1 MSDPQTLPFPY
12 GVNQFTTLPWSF
24 EDDVRNYARRGVQA
38 IELCEIKLD
47 DARRDEQLA
56 LLADSG
62 LTVSSVQPKVRTV
75 VASAGQPEPKGREDR
90 LTDIERSI
98 RELAPHAPGAA
109 FVTNTGPPPG
119 NGNIADAIAQTV
131 ADHRRL
137 AAVATDSGVR
147 IALEPLSPVSMNQE
161 TSIWTFRQALHVVS
175 EVGRDELG
183 ICVDLWNLWQDG
195 DLVSDL
201 QSAPDR
207 VFLLQVSDWRTPRS
221 GMDRRSVGTGEIPTG
236 RLLHAVYD
244 AGYRGPCVVEI
255 FSQNVP
261 DSLYDGD
268 LDALVRDNRTAL
280 EQAWRTG

>member
-1 MSDPQTLPFPY
+1 MSDLQTLPFPF

-24 EDDVRNYARRGVQA
+24 EDDVRNYARLGVDA
-38 IELCEIKLD
+38 IELCEVKLD

-75 VASAGQPEPKGREDR
+75 VASAGQPEPKGREER
-90 LTDIERSI
+90 LADLERSI
-98 RELAPHAPGAA
+98 VQLAPHAPGAA

-119 NGNIADAIAQTV
+119 NGDIAEAIAQTI

-137 AAVATDSGVR
+137 AAVAADCGVR

-161 TSIWTFRQALHVVS
+161 TCIWTFRQALHVVS

-207 VFLLQVSDWRTPRS
+207 IFLLQVSDWRTPRS

-236 RLLHAVYD
+236 RLLHAVHD

-255 FSQNVP
+255 FSENVP
-261 DSLYDGD
+261 DSLYESD
-268 LDALVRDNRTAL
+268 LEALVRDNRDAL
-280 EQAWRTG
+280 EHAWTMG

>member
-1 MSDPQTLPFPY
+1 M
-12 GVNQFTTLPWSF
+12 
-24 EDDVRNYARRGVQA
+24 RNYARLGVQA
-38 IELCEIKLD
+38 IELCEVKLD

-62 LTVSSVQPKVRTV
+62 LTVSSVQPNVRTV

-98 RELAPHAPGAA
+98 RDLARHAPGAA

-119 NGNIADAIAQTV
+119 NGNIAEAIAQTV
-131 ADHRRL
+131 ADHGRL
-137 AAVATDSGVR
+137 AAVAADCGVR

-161 TSIWTFRQALHVVS
+161 TCIWTSRQALHVVS
-175 EVGRDELG
+175 EVRRDELG

-201 QSAPDR
+201 KRAPDR
-207 VFLLQVSDWRTPRS
+207 VFLLQASDWRTPRS
-221 GMDRRSVGTGEIPTG
+221 GMDRRSVGTGGIPTG

-244 AGYRGPCVVEI
+244 AGYRGPCVLEI
-255 FSQNVP
+255 FSSDVP

-280 EQAWRTG
+280 EQAWWTG